1 MSDYE
6 EEYVYE
12 EEPQA
17 EEEEEN
23 VETKVEL
30 EYFEIESL
38 IREGKLD
45 RAVEEL
51 ESLYVTAE

>member
-1 MSDYE
+1 MSDYEYE
-6 EEYVYE
+6 EEYVYD

-17 EEEEEN
+17 EEEEQN
-23 VETKVEL
+23 VETQVEL

-45 RAVEEL
+45 KAVDDL
-51 ESLYVTAE
+51 